1 MCFCATASVLRPLM
15 SMHCCVTFL
24 GDLCDRLSRKYC
36 AVPFFT
42 KANLDIQMKSATIS
56 SVPVFYTETMFQSK
70 KRIHIFNCDNTYK
83 LEPVEKL
90 LEETK
95 KKFPEKFKSIHV
107 KPVERHSF
115 RLTQMSEMVDKIP
128 TLEMDMAFFVV
139 HANESRLSINEDNA
153 GIGYTR
159 IYRALLQA
167 TGKKGKYLTQSHF
180 FERISLLLIT
190 HFSASWTI
198 FEKGSGEL
206 VQIFSIFLKQ
216 QHIRHQRES
225 ESKQA

>member
-1 MCFCATASVLRPLM
+1 
-15 SMHCCVTFL
+15 
-24 GDLCDRLSRKYC
+24 
-36 AVPFFT
+36 
-42 KANLDIQMKSATIS
+42 MKSARIS

-95 KKFPEKFKSIHV
+95 KKFPEKFKSIQV

-153 GIGYTR
+153 GIGYAR

-167 TGKKGKYLTQSHF
+167 TGKKRKYLTQSHF
-180 FERISLLLIT
+180 SNAFHYS
-190 HFSASWTI
+190 
-198 FEKGSGEL
+198 
-206 VQIFSIFLKQ
+206 
-216 QHIRHQRES
+216 
-225 ESKQA
+225 

>member
-1 MCFCATASVLRPLM
+1 MFTYLELFLTFCFSCSSPFCVCVSVRQVMCYDRLWVCIVAWLFW
-15 SMHCCVTFL
+15 

-42 KANLDIQMKSATIS
+42 KANLDIQMKSARIS

-153 GIGYTR
+153 GIGYAR

-167 TGKKGKYLTQSHF
+167 TGEKRKYLTQSHF
-180 FERISLLLIT
+180 SNAFHYS
-190 HFSASWTI
+190 
-198 FEKGSGEL
+198 
-206 VQIFSIFLKQ
+206 
-216 QHIRHQRES
+216 
-225 ESKQA
+225 